1 MIRVREIRLSILN
14 DTEDALMN
22 KLTKI
27 LKVKKED
34 IISFEIDKKS
44 IDSRDKNNILYVY
57 NLDVNVKNEDKVL
70 EKVDNKYVSK
80 VNETKYEFNVTGEE
94 VITSRPVIV
103 GAGPAGLTL
112 GYILSK
118 YGFKPIIIEKGKR
131 VEDRKK
137 DVYKF
142 WEEDI
147 LDINSNV
154 QFGEG
159 GAGTFSDGK
168 LNFIPKLGKSDLFKY
183 MSQSEAYKIIDDTE
197 EIFTK
202 FKMDSEVYPSNMD
215 EAKEIEKEVAKTGAR
230 LLIIKQ
236 KHLGSDKL
244 PLYIKD
250 FTDYLENKGVSIYQ
264 NTDVVDIVS
273 KSKSEHDLIMKT
285 KTKEEVITAKNVIV
299 APGRTGAKWIQE
311 LADKYQIPYT
321 SQSIEIGVRVEVR
334 KEILEDITNIIYD
347 PTIFIKTDTYT
358 DEIRTFCTNPGGYV
372 TKENYYGFICVNG
385 HSLKDVKSMNSNFAF
400 ISKVGLTEPATN
412 TRLYG
417 ESIARIANT
426 LGDGKPIVQTLRDLR
441 KGRRSDWK
449 RINKGF
455 IEPTLKDCVAGD
467 LSLILPH
474 RIITNILEGLEKLD
488 KIIPGVNNDE
498 TLLYG
503 PEIKFFSNEITTN
516 NKFKLEDYD
525 IYFVGDGSGKAGNI
539 VTAAAT
545 GLIAARDILE
555 R

>member
-1 MIRVREIRLSILN
+1 M
-14 DTEDALMN
+14 
-22 KLTKI
+22 
-27 LKVKKED
+27 KK
-34 IISFEIDKKS
+34 
-44 IDSRDKNNILYVY
+44 Y
-57 NLDVNVKNEDKVL
+57 DV
-70 EKVDNKYVSK
+70 
-80 VNETKYEFNVTGEE
+80 
-94 VITSRPVIV
+94 VIV
-103 GAGPAGLTL
+103 GAGPAGLFCAYELINNNPKLKVALIDKGRKADTRMCPMKVNGGKCL
-112 GYILSK
+112 NCNPCQIMSGY
-118 YGFKPIIIEKGKR
+118 
-131 VEDRKK
+131 
-137 DVYKF
+137 
-142 WEEDI
+142 
-147 LDINSNV
+147 
-154 QFGEG
+154 G

-183 MSQSEAYKIIDDTE
+183 MSQSEAYKLIDDTE

-215 EAKEIEKEVAKTGAR
+215 EAKEIQKEVAKTGAR

-244 PLYIKD
+244 PTYIKE
-250 FTDYLENKGVSIYQ
+250 FTDYLENKGIEIYE
-264 NTDVVDIVS
+264 NTDVIDIVS
-273 KSKSEHDLIMKT
+273 KNEHDHEVIAKN
-285 KTKEEVITAKNVIV
+285 KKEELTFNTKNVVV
-299 APGRTGAKWIQE
+299 APGRTGAKWVQE
-311 LADKYQIPYT
+311 LADKYNIPYT

-334 KEILEDITNIIYD
+334 KEILEDITSVIYD

-385 HSLKDVKSMNSNFAF
+385 HSLKEVKSQNSNFAF
-400 ISKVGLTEPATN
+400 ISKIGLTEPVTN

-417 ESIARIANT
+417 ESIARIANV
-426 LGDGKPIVQTLRDLR
+426 LGDSKPIVQCLRDLK

-467 LSLILPH
+467 LALVLPH

-503 PEIKFFSNEITTN
+503 PEIKFFSNEIDTN
-516 NKFKLEDYD
+516 NKFKLENYN
-525 IYFVGDGSGKAGNI
+525 IYFIGDGSGKAGNI

-545 GLIAARDILE
+545 GLVAARDILE
-555 R
+555 NSK